1 MRIVLVHPLGFC
13 CGVKR
18 AITIVKNALK
28 KKADYYSLGPIIH
41 NSYVIEQLSK
51 KGLKPLPFYQD
62 KIFQSKKGRGKLAN
76 DLNLLPPNSILFLP
90 THGTSPKL
98 IRRLRKNRINF
109 TDLVCPYVSQVQKI
123 CQDLRNKGFKVVII
137 GDKDHRE
144 VRVLNE
150 IVKDAIIID
159 RKADLLDNN
168 FLQGTK
174 RVGIIS
180 QTTKSKDKYLQIVSN
195 LIKKYTCLPKGESGI
210 KEFYLFN
217 TICPDSLKRQERL
230 KRITKRVD
238 LMIIVGGKDSA
249 NTKSLYRIA
258 KKIRKRSYHIENQKD
273 LNRLRILSFGRKTI
287 GIASGSSTPEILV
300 KKVIGGLKEW
310 KRI

>member
-28 KKADYYSLGPIIH
+28 KKANYYSLGPIIH

-51 KGLKPLPFYQD
+51 KGLKLT
-62 KIFQSKKGRGKLAN
+62 N
-76 DLNLLPPNSILFLP
+76 DLNLLPPNSVLFLP
-90 THGTSPKL
+90 THGTSLKL
-98 IRRLRKNRINF
+98 IRRLRRNRINF
-109 TDLVCPYVSQVQKI
+109 IDLVCPYVSQVQKI

-150 IVKDAIIID
+150 IAKDAIVIDPALACKGGVD

-174 RVGIIS
+174 KVGIIS
-180 QTTKSKDKYLQIVSN
+180 QTTKSKDKYFQVVSN
-195 LIKKYTCLPKGESGI
+195 LIKKYTCLPKGEIGI

-217 TICPDSLKRQERL
+217 TICPDSLRRQERL
-230 KRITKRVD
+230 KRIAKRVD
-238 LMIIVGGKDSA
+238 LIIIVGGKDSA

-258 KKIRKRSYHIENQKD
+258 KKIRKRAYHIESQKD
-273 LNRLRILSFGRKTI
+273 LNRLHILSFGRKTI
-287 GIASGSSTPEILV
+287 GIASGASTPEILV
-300 KKVIGGLKEW
+300 KKIIGGLKEW